1 MNTSQVLTIQE
12 AMELTQDIPEIFA
25 QILDLFDA
33 EVEFVELGVKGD
45 QILVREVEKSNPTVS
60 SVHVP
65 STEWNKD
72 NLLLSKAMDDEKRY
86 TLAPWYVPDV
96 LDAHDEWTDKEEVQ
110 RAFWDYLSRDDRSIR
125 LQHNMDIVAGEWVE
139 GLTWP
144 HAVTVPI
151 KHPDGDK
158 EITFPAGTPFLGVV
172 WQPWAWQLI
181 KDGEI
186 RGLSIGGR
194 GKRMEADPEDYEYDP
209 MGKVTFTKM
218 IQTEGDKFVVY
229 SDDGS
234 KTFGTYGT
242 RDEAEER
249 LRQIEY
255 FGKADFK
262 SGDFVSWNSSGGR
275 ATGQIERIEI
285 DGDIKVPD
293 SSFTITGTN
302 EEPAALITVWREDSD
317 GWNETNRK
325 VGHKLDALTPID
337 ALQKAE
343 TFKPPQ
349 AVIANAK
356 RALEW
361 ISEGKA
367 GSGFTDVGRRRASQL
382 ANGQAVSLETIKR
395 IYSFLS
401 RHEGDSKAEGFERGE
416 KNYPSAGRVSWD
428 AWGGDAAIAW
438 SRSISERFEKHLPGK
453 HDQQF
458 HGRGGYTAVAQRRK
472 EQMDNVPKLTTD
484 ADGRIA
490 NADATGGYL
499 ANIPETISLPGFEHP
514 LTPRDSAWHHAES
527 DGEGGFKI
535 TKERTLQH
543 EKIINDTV
551 SKVPSSENPTFVML
565 GGGPAS
571 GKSTFIRETGMIADR
586 NNAVHVNAD
595 DMKSELPEFNRMR
608 NAFNDQEFFHAAG
621 FSHEESSYLAEV
633 ARKSAMAQS
642 KPIVLDG
649 TGNGN
654 YEKFAGK
661 IQEAKANGF
670 RVEGNYVTVPT
681 DVAVTRAFNRSLKA
695 SERRFVPQG
704 IVEKTHAAVSTTF
717 PRAVAD
723 GLFDSF
729 SLWDTNSPSPKKL
742 VEGTGTALSIID
754 NVGYQA
760 FLDKGN

>member
-125 LQHNMDIVAGEWVE
+125 LQHNMDITAGEWVE

-416 KNYPSAGRVSWD
+416 KNYPSAGRVAWD
-428 AWGGDAAIAW
+428 AWGGDEAMAW
-438 SRSISERFEKHLPGK
+438 SRSISERFEKHLPNR
-453 HDQQF
+453 HDQSSHARGNPNF
-458 HGRGGYTAVAQRRK
+458 PRVKDKPAEAGRDLQAIEKAIQLRGAY
-472 EQMDNVPKLTTD
+472 
-484 ADGRIA
+484 
-490 NADATGGYL
+490 
-499 ANIPETISLPGFEHP
+499 
-514 LTPRDSAWHHAES
+514 SAIEN
-527 DGEGGFKI
+527 
-535 TKERTLQH
+535 ERTELLTSLAAAKGGEMTGLQY
-543 EKIINDTV
+543 
-551 SKVPSSENPTFVML
+551 
-565 GGGPAS
+565 
-571 GKSTFIRETGMIADR
+571 R
-586 NNAVHVNAD
+586 
-595 DMKSELPEFNRMR
+595 
-608 NAFNDQEFFHAAG
+608 
-621 FSHEESSYLAEV
+621 
-633 ARKSAMAQS
+633 
-642 KPIVLDG
+642 
-649 TGNGN
+649 
-654 YEKFAGK
+654 
-661 IQEAKANGF
+661 
-670 RVEGNYVTVPT
+670 
-681 DVAVTRAFNRSLKA
+681 LK
-695 SERRFVPQG
+695 
-704 IVEKTHAAVSTTF
+704 
-717 PRAVAD
+717 
-723 GLFDSF
+723 
-729 SLWDTNSPSPKKL
+729 DTNSLSRKIKDDSVEKGITMDEAADQIFDANRYTMQFATQDFSANSQSALDDLEGEGFTIVGVKNTLKDKDVQYRGVNVKLEKDGLKMELQFHTPESNEAKKINHDL
-742 VEGTGTALSIID
+742 YDIFREEKNPRRRRG
-754 NVGYQA
+754 
-760 FLDKGN
+760 LDLKMQQNANAIPTPPGIETLGA